1 MQKQDNTLPDI
12 ESEEVN
18 GLQNN
23 VGILKSIRNR
33 KKLTI
38 TDNPQNEN
46 EWTLDECIQRSR
58 SFSTFYHEVH
68 PDFFERLLPL
78 CLDLDFFLNSKPD
91 EVCLSFNIE
100 KHGKSI
106 IYKKLKNIWEECF
119 NSYTENK
126 WYCNYI
132 AQITNL
138 ADNGDSVRKGF
149 DRS

>member
-1 MQKQDNTLPDI
+1 MQKQDNNLPDI
-12 ESEEVN
+12 EPEEVN
-18 GLQNN
+18 GLQNH

-38 TDNPQNEN
+38 TDNPRNEY
-46 EWTLDECIQRSR
+46 EWTLDDCIKKSR
-58 SFSTFYHEVH
+58 SFNVFCHDVH
-68 PDFFERLLPL
+68 PDYYERLLPL
-78 CLDLDFFLNSKPD
+78 CLELDFFLNPNSDD
-91 EVCLSFNIE
+91 ECLTFNIE

-106 IYKKLKNIWEECF
+106 IYKKLKYIWEDCF
-119 NSYTENK
+119 DDYTESK

>member
-38 TDNPQNEN
+38 TDNPQNEY
-46 EWTLDECIQRSR
+46 EWTMDECIQRSR
-58 SFSTFYHEVH
+58 SFSVFFHAVH
-68 PDFFERLLPL
+68 PDYYERLLPL

-91 EVCLSFNIE
+91 EVCLSFN
-100 KHGKSI
+100 
-106 IYKKLKNIWEECF
+106 
-119 NSYTENK
+119 SYTESK

>member
-1 MQKQDNTLPDI
+1 MEIFQNWLFDI

-38 TDNPQNEN
+38 TDNPQNEY
-46 EWTLDECIQRSR
+46 EWTMDECIQRSR
-58 SFSTFYHEVH
+58 SFSVFFHAVH
-68 PDFFERLLPL
+68 PDYYERLLPL

-119 NSYTENK
+119 NSYTESK

>member
-46 EWTLDECIQRSR
+46 
-58 SFSTFYHEVH
+58 
-68 PDFFERLLPL
+68 
-78 CLDLDFFLNSKPD
+78 
-91 EVCLSFNIE
+91 
-100 KHGKSI
+100 
-106 IYKKLKNIWEECF
+106 IWEECF
-119 NSYTENK
+119 NSYTESK